1 MTTSW
6 LIPAW
11 AGKTSACRGFRG
23 AAAGSSPRGRGKLA
37 GGSAETYKQGLIP
50 AWAGKTPT
58 RHPRSSGCSA
68 HPRVG
73 GENHDPRRDRPL
85 MPGSSPRG
93 RGKRERPG
101 RVPTPGGLIPAW
113 AGKTI
118 SSVPASARQRAH
130 PRVGGEN
137 PWTVCPKSNAAGS
150 SPRGRGKRGLLCRYA
165 HERGLI
171 PAWAGKTRGYNHP
184 Y

>member
-1 MTTSW
+1 MKRFLSS
-6 LIPAW
+6 LVD
-11 AGKTSACRGFRG
+11 
-23 AAAGSSPRGRGKLA
+23 AGSSPRGRGKHA
-37 GGSAETYKQGLIP
+37 RVCTPRCRQRLIP
-50 AWAGKTPT
+50 AWAGKT
-58 RHPRSSGCSA
+58 RFHPVDAHGIPA